1 MMRLKFLLAGLLGA
15 MSVGLLA
22 APSAAQNYPDREIKL
37 VVGFPAGGS
46 TDILARIIAE
56 HMSTQ
61 LGQPV
66 IVENR
71 GGANGA
77 TATRFA
83 ARSTPDGYT
92 LIFNSLNMAVNLHG
106 MKEPGYAWDDFAM
119 IGGLAYAPLVL
130 VTNTASSKAKSLKD
144 MVAFGKA
151 NPGQLKFASIGPQS
165 LNNLV
170 AQKFN
175 QLSGIAWREVPYK
188 GSPQVMQDLVSGNV
202 DAFFGLPSTALAVM
216 SQPNIAVLGL
226 SDKMRNSQ
234 LPNVPTFIEAGFPAL
249 DDTSVAGIW
258 APAGT
263 PKPVIDRLRKAMAE
277 AMKSKDIKAQIE
289 KTGNLLYKGT
299 PEQFD
304 REIRKTSD
312 EYGVAFKRLGIE
324 PN

>member
-1 MMRLKFLLAGLLGA
+1 MRLKSVRTALLVLLSLGLFTEPGTA
-15 MSVGLLA
+15 QEY
-22 APSAAQNYPDREIKL
+22 PSREVKL

-56 HMSTQ
+56 HMSAQ

-77 TATRFA
+77 TATRSV
-83 ARSTPDGYT
+83 ARGTADGYT
-92 LIFNSLNMAVNLHG
+92 LMFNSLNMAVNLHG
-106 MKEPGYAWDDFAM
+106 MKEPGYAWDDF
-119 IGGLAYAPLVL
+119 IVVGGLAYAPLVL
-130 VTNTASSKAKSLKD
+130 VANTASSKAKSLKD
-144 MVAFGKA
+144 MVEFGKA

-170 AQKFN
+170 AQKFG

-216 SQPNIAVLGL
+216 SQPNIAVLGV
-226 SDKMRNSQ
+226 SDKTRSAQ
-234 LPNVPTFIEAGFPAL
+234 LPNVPTFIESGYPAL

-277 AMKSKDIKAQIE
+277 AMKSTGIKAQIE
-289 KTGNLLYKGT
+289 KTGNFLYEGT

-304 REIRKTSD
+304 REMRKTSD
-312 EYGVAFKRLGIE
+312 EYGDAFKRLGIE

>member
-1 MMRLKFLLAGLLGA
+1 MLAALVGAVSVSLLAT
-15 MSVGLLA
+15 
-22 APSAAQNYPDREIKL
+22 PSTAQNYPEREIKL

-46 TDILARIIAE
+46 TDILARIVAE
-56 HMSTQ
+56 HMSTK

-77 TATRFA
+77 TATRA
-83 ARSTPDGYT
+83 VARSKPDGYT

-106 MKEPGYAWDDFAM
+106 MKEPGYTWDDFAI

-130 VTNTASSKAKSLKD
+130 VANTASSKAKSLKE
-144 MVAFGKA
+144 MVEFGKA

-188 GSPQVMQDLVSGNV
+188 GSPQVMQDLVNGNV

-226 SDKMRNSQ
+226 SDKTRNSQ
-234 LPNVPTFIEAGFPAL
+234 LPDVPTFIETGFPAL

-263 PKPVIDRLRKAMAE
+263 PKPIVDKLRKTMAE
-277 AMKSKDIKAQIE
+277 AMKTKEIKAQIE
-289 KTGNLLYKGT
+289 KTGNLLYEGT

-304 REIRKTSD
+304 SEIRKTSD
-312 EYGVAFKRLGIE
+312 EYGAAFKRLGIE
-324 PN
+324 QN

>member
-1 MMRLKFLLAGLLGA
+1 MNMKSMLAGLLGVL
-15 MSVGLLA
+15 SVGLFA
-22 APSAAQNYPDREIKL
+22 APSTAQNYPEREIKL

-56 HMSTQ
+56 HMSLQ

-77 TATRFA
+77 TATRSVARGA
-83 ARSTPDGYT
+83 ADGYT

-106 MKEPGYAWDDFAM
+106 MKEPGYSWDDFAI

-130 VTNTASSKAKSLKD
+130 VANTASSKAKSLKD

-170 AQKFN
+170 AQKFG

-188 GSPQVMQDLVSGNV
+188 GSPQVMQDLVSGNI

-226 SDKMRNSQ
+226 SDKTRNSQ
-234 LPNVPTFIEAGFPAL
+234 LPNVPTFVETGYPAL

-263 PKPVIDRLRKAMAE
+263 PKPVVDRLRKAMAE
-277 AMKSKDIKAQIE
+277 AMKANDIKSQIE
-289 KTGNLLYKGT
+289 KTGNFLYGGT

-304 REIRKTSD
+304 SEIRKTSD
-312 EYGVAFKRLGIE
+312 EYGAAFKRLGIE

>member
-1 MMRLKFLLAGLLGA
+1 MRLKSMLAGLFA
-15 MSVGLLA
+15 ALLTCTA
-22 APSAAQNYPDREIKL
+22 ASPLAAQNYPDREIKL

-56 HMSTQ
+56 HMSAQ
-61 LGQPV
+61 LGKPV

-77 TATRFA
+77 TATRAVARGA
-83 ARSTPDGYT
+83 ADGYT
-92 LIFNSLNMAVNLHG
+92 LMFNSLNMAVNLHG
-106 MKEPGYAWDDFAM
+106 MREPGYAWDDFTM

-130 VTNTASSKAKSLKD
+130 VANTASSKAKDLKE
-144 MVAFGKA
+144 MIAFGKA
-151 NPGQLKFASIGPQS
+151 NPGKLTFASIGPQS

-170 AQKFN
+170 AQKFS

-216 SQPNIAVLGL
+216 NQPNIAVLGT
-226 SDKMRNSQ
+226 SDKTRSSQ

-263 PKPVIDRLRKAMAE
+263 PKPVVDRLRKAMAD
-277 AMKSKDIKAQIE
+277 AMKANGIKAQIE
-289 KTGNLLYKGT
+289 KTGNMLYEGT
-299 PEQFD
+299 PDQFD
-304 REIRKTSD
+304 KEIRKTAD
-312 EYGVAFKRLGIE
+312 EYGAAFKRLGIQAE
-324 PN
+324 